1 MGQTSYVKIS
11 LAISSHETEPETIT
25 QRVGLQPTSTRR
37 QGTPVRNGLL
47 RRPEFDL
54 HEWWIDQEMPLASNI
69 LLDGEAKAFF
79 TRFFDS
85 FVGHSEKVISALS
98 KDHSVVVIVNYHM
111 NYMPYIGLT
120 KDHVQALARLGA
132 GLDFD
137 FFIDELEIDS

>member
-1 MGQTSYVKIS
+1 M
-11 LAISSHETEPETIT
+11 EPEIIT

-37 QGTPVRNGLL
+37 QGTPTRNGLL

-54 HEWWIDQEMPLASNI
+54 HEWWIDQEMPLPSNV
-69 LLDGEAKAFF
+69 LLDGEAEAFF
-79 TRFFDS
+79 ARFFDS
-85 FVGHSEKVISALS
+85 FGGHSENAISALS
-98 KDHSVVVIVNYHM
+98 KDYSVVVTVVYHM

-137 FFIDELEIDS
+137 FFIDEPH